1 MLSPDIIAN
10 VHMRASDKGGK
21 SVIIPAVQY
30 RCQLII
36 DSLYFDCRLLLDQ
49 TGVSLEPGKMA
60 EIQVKFLF
68 DDVIFN
74 HLRIGAKFSLW
85 DMRVFADGEIL
96 KVISRP
102 SI

>member
-1 MLSPDIIAN
+1 
-10 VHMRASDKGGK
+10 
-21 SVIIPAVQY
+21 
-30 RCQLII
+30 
-36 DSLYFDCRLLLDQ
+36 
-49 TGVSLEPGKMA
+49 MA